1 MNREERFLELLSGLD
16 DRLIERTMP
25 ADTATSVTGAVQT
38 GESAEISR
46 RDLRIY
52 MTVRALGI
60 AAAVVLIVGAAY
72 LLIKNWDRIAARDPE
87 PPAAVTTTTAITSG
101 NTPAGVT
108 ETDYM
113 LDASMPDNP
122 FLLPTP
128 SGYEGLEHYTSGY
141 KFKFAT
147 FTSAMVDLV
156 GSDEFTRWTDTYEQ
170 QKKYDM
176 SGAGTATIL
185 EFVEHFGIP
194 KEKLLE
200 AVKSANSYENDE
212 DYTLTAEDIEVIY
225 SGDRNAIAQ
234 YFAAEYAIVS
244 GDRAYSPM
252 WLYEHTTEAYR
263 KAGITPEMI
272 SEKLPMYEEAF
283 VHSEKYR
290 HMHDDAWNAFRAK
303 MTGYA
308 LGNAEDRFARRTDLT
323 MPEPFAPAETNFGA
337 RNFFAQWD
345 RKFGNHYSVAEID
358 LIDLAAPADRDRYNK
373 AAEITHET
381 PYTLD
386 DSANDYNHA
395 HIMGLEGDA
404 LAEMIKKRNEEYFNI
419 SGLTGYRYSDEEIKL
434 LTSGTRAEIIEHFR
448 SDLAIIVGENVF
460 SPMWLYY
467 HTDEDYRAAG
477 ITGVRITE
485 MIPYY
490 KFAFRENTT
499 GSRMTDEAWEAF
511 YSKLSNYADTETNTV
526 REQIEYAELPV
537 PWKYYR
543 NIQDN
548 ELDSLVYN
556 FLLKNQEQIE
566 LFRRLYLWGC
576 NAPGTQYLTRR
587 YPDAEDP
594 EQEYQYRMQD
604 SSVLPFGTI
613 EEFREWMHEYFSD
626 GVCERYSL
634 QMFDG
639 WYQDGY
645 YIPPYFTEENGKLYR
660 YCMMGN
666 PKCEMDYKTAKVI
679 DMDIWRISDDGWRSI
694 VDGTLWFA
702 CIGPENKLPAL
713 EYTAYYG
720 TIEIKDGKPKLGFV
734 PGVQLFEYHGETT
747 GEIEGIWREKTN
759 EDMKKKYEQLAGA
772 LIGQQR
778 TELSLVDNSSGF
790 GEAGLRIFEDAFYG
804 EWEPET
810 EPNEGNLMLTYKQ
823 DIFTF
828 ENFAYPSYLA
838 ETDELWVMAYINGGV
853 GECCIVRRDDPD
865 TLYRGWWEKAED
877 PDGNDTLITYNNRG
891 IYRKKNDFILERG
904 FRAGDTV
911 SRFGLYKLMTQ
922 YNSEIWGRFCAEI
935 GFKWPYALERAA
947 IYTDSAGVEWT
958 TECTASLPS
967 RVMYYIGGNYTDNIT
982 LAVRFFNKKEYDL
995 YIGNNYSS
1003 AYEPKEHYFAL
1014 TLSTDENN
1022 IASVEYRPMD
1032 EMYREYDKMTFGS
1045 DDAGKY
1051 SVKLVCHDI
1060 KTVFGSLR
1068 FASAEIELRSG
1079 DELIASKSFSTPFV
1093 GLNEMSCLN
1102 NDDINIRVFE
1112 GGKDHALIAVMLPE
1126 ENIDD
1131 RKFYITT
1138 LYWYNGTELNELDRF
1153 PELLSSD
1160 DLVFDENEILRY
1172 TDMNG
1177 ETHAYAVSESGT
1189 WLMNAE

>member
-1 MNREERFLELLSGLD
+1 MRREDLFMDILGGLD
-16 DRLIERTMP
+16 EKYVAAAMPSGREVSPAP
-25 ADTATSVTGAVQT
+25 ADTETPAYT
-38 GESAEISR
+38 ESAEVSK
-46 RDLRIY
+46 RDVRIY
-52 MTVRALGI
+52 MAVRALGL
-60 AAAVVLIVGAAY
+60 AAAVVLVVGAAV
-72 LLIKNWDRIAARDPE
+72 LLIKNWDKIAVRE
-87 PPAAVTTTTAITSG
+87 PDRPGVITTVSEPVVTTADSSGSKNSIVSFDEIRKMLFYNDKNIILPCTVSDILALDSRFTIGESTEDENGSFTSIMLGNELVCSLTAAKSGTDVDIPEGCQLVSLAIRKGDHFSLFGGKIKPGTTIDEIKSILGEPVHNDEYPDYSYKFESSG
-101 NTPAGVT
+101 NTISINDLRFDDDGK
-108 ETDYM
+108 
-113 LDASMPDNP
+113 LIQMPDICYIGKNP
-122 FLLPTP
+122 ADPF
-128 SGYEGLEHYTSGY
+128 GQI
-141 KFKFAT
+141 
-147 FTSAMVDLV
+147 
-156 GSDEFTRWTDTYEQ
+156 TDT
-170 QKKYDM
+170 
-176 SGAGTATIL
+176 S
-185 EFVEHFGIP
+185 
-194 KEKLLE
+194 
-200 AVKSANSYENDE
+200 
-212 DYTLTAEDIEVIY
+212 
-225 SGDRNAIAQ
+225 
-234 YFAAEYAIVS
+234 
-244 GDRAYSPM
+244 
-252 WLYEHTTEAYR
+252 
-263 KAGITPEMI
+263 
-272 SEKLPMYEEAF
+272 
-283 VHSEKYR
+283 
-290 HMHDDAWNAFRAK
+290 
-303 MTGYA
+303 
-308 LGNAEDRFARRTDLT
+308 

-337 RNFFAQWD
+337 WKFSAQWD
-345 RKFGNHYSVAEID
+345 RKFGNHYSAAEIY

-381 PYTLD
+381 PYMLD

-395 HIMGLEGDA
+395 RIMGLEGDA
-404 LAEMIKKRNEEYFNI
+404 LAEMIKKRNEEYSDNHW
-419 SGLTGYRYSDEEIKL
+419 LTEYRYRDEETEL
-434 LTSGTRAEIIEHFR
+434 LTSGTRAQIIEHFR
-448 SDLAIIVGENVF
+448 SDLAIVVGENVF

-556 FLLKNQEQIE
+556 FLLENQEQIE

-576 NAPGTQYLTRR
+576 DAPGTQYLTRR
-587 YPDAEDP
+587 YPDAENP

-645 YIPPYFTEENGKLYR
+645 YVPPYFIEENGKLYR
-660 YCMMGN
+660 YCMIGN

-694 VDGTLWFA
+694 VDGTLFFA

-734 PGVQLFEYHGETT
+734 PGVWLFEYHGETT

-810 EPNEGNLMLTYKQ
+810 EPYEKNIMLTYKL
-823 DIFTF
+823 DMFSF
-828 ENFAYPSYLA
+828 ENFAYPSYIA
-838 ETDELWVMAYINGGV
+838 ETDELWVLAYINGGAA
-853 GECCIVRRDDPD
+853 ECCVVRRDDPD

-877 PDGNDTLITYNNRG
+877 PDANDTLITYNNRG

-922 YNSEIWGRFCAEI
+922 YNSEIWGKFCAEI
-935 GFKWPYALERAA
+935 GFKWPYALDRAVSF
-947 IYTDSAGVEWT
+947 TDSEGEEWT
-958 TECTASLPS
+958 TACTASLPS

-995 YIGNNYSS
+995 YVGNNYSS

-1126 ENIDD
+1126 ENDD

-1153 PELLSSD
+1153 PELLSPD

-1177 ETHAYAVSESGT
+1177 ENHAYAVSESGT
-1189 WLMNAE
+1189 WLMRAG